1 MRVIHALHG
10 TAFKCRTGLVPRT
23 LIVTCVSVPEPSSLE
38 DARQAAGPWR
48 LKIRVKP
55 KGSRPWMDGGGGAGV
70 REPRSPIPPTG
81 AGRADLPSDAE

>member
-1 MRVIHALHG
+1 MHALRG

-38 DARQAAGPWR
+38 DARQAAGGWR

-55 KGSRPWMDGGGGAGV
+55 KGRRPWMDGGGGAGV
-70 REPRSPIPPTG
+70 REPRSLIPPTG
-81 AGRADLPSDAE
+81 AGRVELQPDPE